1 MFGNSTVAQQKQ
13 SIEQFIT
20 PALKAL
26 GFDIVRIQ
34 MSGTK
39 RKILQVMIERT
50 DLSPVLMADCVQV
63 SREISV
69 LMDVE
74 DPIEGAYNLEVTS
87 PGINRPLVKA
97 ADYKRFIGEKAL
109 VQIQFAID
117 GQRKFTGIIVDADD
131 ENCSLDV
138 CADGHEP
145 QRIRLAIA
153 DITQARLEPDID
165 FKSLTTNKANKGK
178 KV

>member
-1 MFGNSTVAQQKQ
+1 MAQHKQ

-26 GFDIVRIQ
+26 GFDVVRVQ
-34 MSGTK
+34 VSGTK

-97 ADYKRFIGEKAL
+97 ADYKRFIGEKVL
-109 VQIQFAID
+109 IQVQFVID
-117 GQRKFTGIIVDADD
+117 GQRKFTGTLVDADD
-131 ENCSLDV
+131 ENCVLNINSS
-138 CADGHEP
+138 GHEP
-145 QRIRLAIA
+145 QHVRLPIT

-165 FKSLTTNKANKGK
+165 FKSLTTNKANKGNK
-178 KV
+178 I